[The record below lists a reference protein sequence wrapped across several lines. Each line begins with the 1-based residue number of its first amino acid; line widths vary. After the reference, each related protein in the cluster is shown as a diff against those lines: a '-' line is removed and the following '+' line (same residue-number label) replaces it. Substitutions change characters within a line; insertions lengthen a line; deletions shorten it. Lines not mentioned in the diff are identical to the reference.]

1 MRTVEGIEGETA
13 MGTRSLSS
21 RVSWPEFD
29 PTLDTWI
36 VPMPASLMRFLSY
49 KLEIIASTLW
59 DFQHRRFR
67 SRARLMSGMLDM
79 LVSCVFSQEAGPRSA
94 YRRTE
99 TASQER
105 LARLLT
111 PVGQECRGLHTPA
124 CLPISGAAEP
134 HPSSQL
140 LVLLGGLYPPQLGI
154 KMSKTF
160 LSISI

>member
-79 LVSCVFSQEAGPRSA
+79 L
-94 YRRTE
+94 
-99 TASQER
+99 
-105 LARLLT
+105 
-111 PVGQECRGLHTPA
+111 ECELHVQSGGWPQK
-124 CLPISGAAEP
+124 CLP
-134 HPSSQL
+134 
-140 LVLLGGLYPPQLGI
+140 
-154 KMSKTF
+154 
-160 LSISI
+160 